1 MSAATR
7 PRARRG
13 VPGGAAASLDTRE
26 AALRTELTAARNDIG
41 LLAVKL
47 EEATAGSNPFTATQE
62 AVADLERAIIG
73 DPGWRRFT
81 TIGQQEFTT
90 EGMVQLRAVCRL
102 MSIANPLIKRGL
114 NLRSY
119 YVWGQGCE
127 ITARANGK
135 AKTDG
140 AGKEQDVQAVI
151 KAFIDDPA
159 NQRALFSAQARD
171 ELEHAL
177 GTDGEVYCALFTRP
191 QSGWVQ
197 ARTILA
203 DEIHEVITDPDDA
216 ATPWFYRRVWTRNR
230 YNAQGRIE
238 QTTEELLYPDVDY
251 KPAVKPAAFG
261 QVKVRWDA
269 PVIAVQVNR
278 PRGWQRGIPDAYA
291 AVNWARAYKEFLE
304 QWSSL
309 MKSLARFSWKLTA
322 EGRNKPQA
330 KAALAAAAAGN
341 TSTTPGERNDVGGVA
356 MTPTGGNLEAIPKT
370 GAVIDAM
377 SGRPLAMMVAAG
389 LDMPVTMLLADPGQT
404 GARATAETLDWPTEL
419 AMMARRSLWTAF
431 QKRVVQHVI
440 TEAVRAPQGPLKGT
454 VKPDKVTGRE
464 VVKLAGDT
472 DTTVD
477 VDWPD
482 LDETDPKAVIDAVV
496 AAAATSTIPPELI
509 LRLLLQA
516 LGVREA
522 ETLLADMVD
531 EHGNF
536 LWPST
541 PPLGGGAG
549 QQAADLARA
558 GGDPAT
564 AGPGPMGAGGQPVA
578 LAAPPGVGAEAAARQ
593 ADADFGLFGGRGA
606 DDQVDDT
613 AGPDPQPA
621 GPGAIPVGVFD
632 PAFFRLA
639 GDAGDDT
646 GPPDDEEPDV
656 TEPPEPTQTA
666 EAAAR
671 QADADFGLG
680 GGRGALGDDDQPA
693 RAGEQPGEVFDP
705 EFFRLQ

>member
-1 MSAATR
+1 MSAPTR
-7 PRARRG
+7 PRSRRG
-13 VPGGAAASLDTRE
+13 MPGGAPASWDTRE
-26 AALRTELTAARNDIG
+26 AALRTELVTAQNNIG
-41 LLAVKL
+41 LLAMRL
-47 EEATAGSNPFTATQE
+47 EEATAGTNPFTGTQE
-62 AVADLERAIIG
+62 AVADLERAITG

-81 TIGQQEFTT
+81 TIGQQEFTA

-102 MSIANPLIKRGL
+102 MSLANPLIKRGL

-140 AGKEQDVQAVI
+140 AGKEQDVQSVI
-151 KAFIDDPA
+151 KAFIDDPG
-159 NQRALFSAQARD
+159 NQSALFSAQARD
-171 ELEHAL
+171 ELEHSL
-177 GTDGEVYCALFTRP
+177 GTDGEVYVALFTRP

-203 DEIHEVITDPDDA
+203 DEIHEVISDPDDA
-216 ATPWFYRRVWTRNR
+216 ATPWYYRRVWTRNTH
-230 YNAQGRIE
+230 NAQGRLE

-251 KPAVKPAAFG
+251 KPASKPGMFG
-261 QVKVRWDA
+261 GVKVRWDA
-269 PVIAVQVNR
+269 PVIAVQANR

-291 AVNWARAYKEFLE
+291 SVNWARAYKEFLE

-309 MKSLARFSWKLTA
+309 MRSLARFAWKLTA

-330 KAALAAAAAGN
+330 KAALAAAGAGN

-356 MTPTGGNLEAIPKT
+356 VTPVGGNLEAIPKT
-370 GAVIDAM
+370 GAVIDAE

-389 LDMPVTMLLADPGQT
+389 LDIPVTMLLADPGQT

-431 QKRVVQHVI
+431 QKRLVQHVI
-440 TEAVRAPQGPLKGT
+440 TEAVRASQGPLKGT
-454 VKPDKVTGRE
+454 VKRDKVTGRE
-464 VVKLAGDT
+464 VVQLDGDT

-496 AAAATSTIPPELI
+496 AAAATSTLPPELI

-522 ETLLADMVD
+522 ETLLSEMTDD
-531 EHGNF
+531 QGNF
-536 LWPST
+536 KWPQT
-541 PPLGGGAG
+541 PPLGGAG

-564 AGPGPMGAGGQPVA
+564 AGPGPMGPDGQP
-578 LAAPPGVGAEAAARQ
+578 AAPVAPPLGVGTEAAARQ

-606 DDQVDDT
+606 DDQADTT
-613 AGPDPQPA
+613 AGPDPQPE
-621 GPGAIPVGVFD
+621 GPGAVPSGVFD

-639 GDAGDDT
+639 GDRP
-646 GPPDDEEPDV
+646 PPDDEEAP
-656 TEPPEPTQTA
+656 TE
-666 EAAAR
+666 
-671 QADADFGLG
+671 
-680 GGRGALGDDDQPA
+680 
-693 RAGEQPGEVFDP
+693 
-705 EFFRLQ
+705 